1 MKALFVATVQ
11 SHIAQFHLGAMKL
24 LKDQGYEV
32 HVAAKDNL
40 NEKNDFSTYVLD
52 LVFDIK
58 K

>member
-40 NEKNDFSTYVLD
+40 NEKYLIFLLIDHLFQRK
-52 LVFDIK
+52 I
-58 K
+58 